1 MARRGDDRRNKAR
14 EMAKKQ
20 AEENKYSG
28 GSNYLKLPDDY
39 TFLKIKKGTMELDFL
54 PFEITKS
61 KTVPDTPKRDLQFEQ
76 GDLWWHRSIFVHR
89 NVGPEKKAVLCPRTF
104 KKPCPIC
111 EERQALM
118 DSDYESNKK
127 LIGDLKPQHK
137 DLMFAIDLDAEK
149 EGVKVVEF
157 SYANLREKIEN
168 ELREQNK
175 DEFYDFFQID
185 QGYTL
190 RIRFLEE
197 TFNKTPFF
205 KADRIDFDKR
215 NDYDDKI
222 LKETFDFD
230 EYLVLLPYEQI
241 NKMFLG
247 IDDDDD
253 GPEKEEQTSRRPSRE
268 EKEERTSRRTSREE
282 DAEPEKET
290 RSSRRSSKEE
300 EAEPEKEERSSRRS
314 SRDEEPEKEERTS
327 RRSSREEESKKD
339 DRCPSGGNFGYDCDK
354 LDACPDCPKETWEA
368 CADEF
373 DDLKKQGKI
382 KK

>member
-1 MARRGDDRRNKAR
+1 MARRGDDRRSKAR

-39 TFLKIKKGTMELDFL
+39 TFLKIKKGTMELDFI
-54 PFEITKS
+54 PFEIAKS
-61 KTVPDTPKRDLQFEQ
+61 KTVPDTPKRDLQFDE

-89 NVGPEKKAVLCPRTF
+89 NVGPEKKTVLCPRTF

-137 DLMFAIDLDAEK
+137 DLMFAIDLGAEK

-175 DEFYDFFQID
+175 DEFYDFFQLD

-197 TFNKTPFF
+197 TFNKTVFF

-215 NDYDDKI
+215 NDYNENI

-230 EYLVLLPYEQI
+230 DYLVLLPYEQL
-241 NKMFLG
+241 NKIFLG
-247 IDDDDD
+247 IDDADDE
-253 GPEKEEQTSRRPSRE
+253 PAEESKSSRRPSRD
-268 EKEERTSRRTSREE
+268 EKEERTSRRSNREDDPEPEKETRSSRRSKQ
-282 DAEPEKET
+282 DDPEPEKET
-290 RSSRRSSKEE
+290 RSSRRSSRDEDP
-300 EAEPEKEERSSRRS
+300 EPEKEE
-314 SRDEEPEKEERTS
+314 
-327 RRSSREEESKKD
+327 KKGG
-339 DRCPSGGNFGYDCDK
+339 RCPSGGDFGYDCDK
-354 LDACPDCPKETWEA
+354 LEACPDCPKETWEA

>member
-1 MARRGDDRRNKAR
+1 MARRGDDRRSKAR

-39 TFLKIKKGTMELDFL
+39 TFLKIKKGTMELDFI
-54 PFEITKS
+54 PFEIAKS
-61 KTVPDTPKRDLQFEQ
+61 KTVPDTPKRDLQFDQ

-89 NVGPEKKAVLCPRTF
+89 NVGPEKKTILCPRTF

-137 DLMFAIDLDAEK
+137 DLMFAIDLGAEK

-175 DEFYDFFQID
+175 DEFYDFFQLD

-197 TFNKTPFF
+197 SFNKTVFF

-215 NDYDDKI
+215 NDYDESI

-230 EYLVLLPYEQI
+230 DYLVMLPYEQI
-241 NKMFLG
+241 NKIFLG
-247 IDDDDD
+247 IDD
-253 GPEKEEQTSRRPSRE
+253 E
-268 EKEERTSRRTSREE
+268 EKEEESQCPSREGRSSRRSDQEE
-282 DAEPEKET
+282 EPEKET
-290 RSSRRSSKEE
+290 RSSRRPSREE
-300 EAEPEKEERSSRRS
+300 DPEPEKEERTSRRS
-314 SRDEEPEKEERTS
+314 SREEDPEPEKEERTS

-354 LDACPDCPKETWEA
+354 LDACPDCPKETWET